1 MGREQAVSTSSE
13 SPPINEFHKLRGFA
27 PILVTGGS
35 GFIGSHL
42 CAQLESAGVPYTI
55 IDLHAPPAILN
66 PSRFVMGDVRHPG
79 AVAEA
84 MHGCASVLHLAAA
97 HHDSGIAHR
106 TYFDVNVG
114 ATRILLEAMRTHDI
128 RRICFFSSAAVYGE
142 SSSIRS
148 EASATNP
155 TTPYGESKLEAE
167 RLLVEVAQRGEVD
180 PLIIRPTVTFG
191 ANNFANMFSLIRQ
204 IESGMYLHVGASQ
217 NKKSLSYVENI
228 VQFVPWA
235 WARHPGGADIFNWV
249 ESPDMS
255 SGEIAEW
262 IARCLGRRIPPYR
275 LPLGLALA
283 LATPIELL
291 SSVIGRHSPIS
302 RARVRKLVVDQT
314 RFSSDKAARAGFI
327 PPVSLTDGLTRMVDW
342 YLHDGK
348 VAVPR
353 RLIPPGNVDRLVS
366 GNA

>member
-1 MGREQAVSTSSE
+1 VGREQTVSTSSE
-13 SPPINEFHKLRGFA
+13 SPPANDLHKLRAFA

-35 GFIGSHL
+35 GFIGSHI
-42 CAQLESAGVPYTI
+42 CAQLESASVPYTI
-55 IDLHAPPAILN
+55 LDLHAPPVTLT
-66 PSRFVMGDVRHPG
+66 PSRFVMGDVRNPR
-79 AVAEA
+79 AVANA
-84 MHGCASVLHLAAA
+84 LQGCASVLHLAAA
-97 HHDSGIAHR
+97 HHDSGIAHG

-114 ATRILLEAMRTHDI
+114 ATRILLEAMRTNGI

-142 SSSIRS
+142 SSTSRS
-148 EASATNP
+148 ETSETKP

-167 RLLVEVAQRGEVD
+167 RLLLDAAQLGEVD
-180 PLIIRPTVTFG
+180 ALIIRPTVTFG

-204 IESGMYLHVGASQ
+204 IESGLYLHVGASR

-249 ESPDMS
+249 ESPDLS
-255 SGEIAEW
+255 SGEIADW
-262 IARCLGRRIPPYR
+262 IARCLGRSIPAYR

-291 SSVIGRHSPIS
+291 SRLIGRHSPIS
-302 RARVRKLVVDQT
+302 RARIRKLVVDQT
-314 RFSSDKAARAGFI
+314 RFSSSKAARAGFI
-327 PPVSLTDGLTRMVDW
+327 PPVSLTDGLSRMVDW
-342 YLHDGK
+342 YLLEGK

-353 RLIPPGNVDRLVS
+353 RLIPPGNVDSHVS
-366 GNA
+366 GDA